1 LYNKEINSSVY
12 KEERAALMIWAA
24 EQTAGGSVQ
33 RTRFIK

>member
-1 LYNKEINSSVY
+1 
-12 KEERAALMIWAA
+12 MIWAA